1 MRAVG
6 GGQLEHDEKTSS
18 SAIRSD
24 GNLFVAGIGAS
35 AGGIAPLREFFSKV
49 NEDSGIAYVVVLHL
63 SPQHE
68 SNLPALLQSKT
79 TLPVTQ
85 VTEALKVEPNH
96 VYVIPPLKYLV
107 MSDGMIKLTDPE
119 RSRGQHTSIDL
130 FFRTLADA
138 YGKDAAAILMSGTG
152 VDGTIGLGRIKEQ
165 GGFVIVQDP
174 SEAEYEDMPRSAL
187 DAGVVDLVL
196 PTAEMPAKLLS
207 LREGTK
213 RLRID
218 EEKEEAPPPEFD
230 EGALR
235 NVLTLL
241 RLRTG
246 NDFSQYRRPTLLR
259 RIVRRM
265 QVHELH
271 DLNAYLAFLRE
282 NADEI
287 VALLRDLLITVTN
300 FFRDHDAFGVL
311 EHEIVPQL
319 FHGKGLNDQIRIWCA
334 GCATGEEAYS
344 IAILMAE
351 HAARIAESPK
361 IQIFASDIDD
371 RAILLARE
379 ARYPETIT
387 LDVSPT
393 RVRQFFAKEGD
404 HYQIKKQIR
413 ETVLFATHNVLRDPP
428 FSKLD
433 LVSCRNLLIYLNHD
447 MQEQILEIF
456 HFALKQEGFL
466 FLGGSESAENLP
478 SLYTP
483 VDKKHRLYRRRAV
496 VGAGVPAASLTMGK
510 WRLNLPAPSTASG
523 ETLTSAG
530 QLHQE
535 VVEQLAPPSV
545 LINEDYDVVHA
556 SATVGRYLQVAGGEP
571 TRNLLKLVNP
581 ALRLDLRSALL
592 EMKSRGASTI
602 ASLRKVET
610 NSGGEQRSITLTVRP
625 VVSSPDA
632 ARGFFLV
639 TFDETSETSPAPVA
653 QAAMDGARL
662 LMAGQLGQ
670 LEQELQ
676 RTKDHLRITVEQYE
690 TSTEELRASNEE
702 LQAINEELRSATE
715 ELETSKEELQSVN
728 EELTTVNQE
737 YKEKI
742 EEVGRAN
749 SDLQNLMASIDI
761 GTIFLDRALQIKR
774 YTPRA
779 RELFNITPADIGRP
793 LEHFTNKLEYRS
805 LHEDAERVLHTL
817 RTFEREVR
825 STEGLWYLS
834 RLTPYRT
841 LEDKID
847 GVVLTFVDITN
858 RKLFEERL
866 ERQTVELKE
875 QAEILN
881 LAHVMILDSD
891 RRILVWNNGCEQL
904 YGYSSVEA
912 VGMHAHE
919 LLKTRFPC
927 PPKELEDA
935 LQRDGQW
942 QGELTQT
949 TKSGTRLMV
958 ASHWIAHRRHPDLP
972 PVILEVNSDIT
983 ALRLAEEAAQE
994 ADRNKDLFLATLAHE
1009 LRNPLAAMASG
1020 VEVLQYPE
1028 VDKQSTNRAIRILAR
1043 QLKNLTRLV
1052 DDLLDVER
1060 LNHGRIPLRKTRAAV
1075 NSIVNAALESCQ
1087 PRTTSGKHRLNVTIP
1102 PQSLFVEG
1110 DPVRLAQVVS
1120 NLLDNALK
1128 FTPEGGTIDLVVE
1141 QSGQEVTIRVRDT
1154 GVGISP
1160 QVIPQI
1166 FNLYFQA
1173 EPMHQTEV
1181 RGLGVGLN
1189 LVRRLTEMHGGTV
1202 TAHSSGLGRGAE
1214 FTVRLPLG
1222 SAASPEE
1229 YSASTPGAHPSAAA
1243 GQSPKRK
1250 VLIVDD
1256 NQDLAEAAALFLEAN
1271 GHEVQAAPD
1280 GPTALRLVKDFQ
1292 PDAAVVDI
1300 GLPGMDGY
1308 ELAQRLR
1315 ELLPDLPLA
1324 ALSGWRIDPGDG
1336 RPREAGFSTYFIKPA
1351 DPEKLLK
1358 FVANLPRPK
1367 KAEST

>member
-1 MRAVG
+1 
-6 GGQLEHDEKTSS
+6 LEDDEKTAR
-18 SAIRSD
+18 SATRGD

-49 NEDSGIAYVVVLHL
+49 KDDSGIAYVVVLHL

-79 TLPVTQ
+79 SLPVTQ
-85 VTEALKVEPNH
+85 VTEPLKVEPNH

-107 MSDGMIKLTDPE
+107 MADGMIKLTDPE

-152 VDGTIGLGRIKEQ
+152 VDGTIGLGRIKEE

-174 SEAEYEDMPRSAL
+174 SEAEYKDMPRSAL

-196 PTAEMPAKLLS
+196 PAAEMPAKLLS
-207 LREGTK
+207 LHDGTK

-218 EEKEEAPPPEFD
+218 EEEEAEEAPPAEFD
-230 EGALR
+230 EGSLR

-246 NDFSQYRRPTLLR
+246 NDFSHYRRPTLLR

-282 NADEI
+282 NPDEI

-300 FFRDHDAFGVL
+300 FFRDHEAFGVL
-311 EHEIVPQL
+311 EHQIVPQL
-319 FHGKGLNDQIRIWCA
+319 FQSKGPNDQIRIWCA

-344 IAILMAE
+344 LAILMAE
-351 HAARIAESPK
+351 YAARVPEPPK

-371 RAILLARE
+371 RAIVLARE
-379 ARYPETIT
+379 ARYPETIA

-393 RVRQFFAKEGD
+393 RIRQFFAREGEY
-404 HYQIKKQIR
+404 YQIKKPIR
-413 ETVLFATHNVLRDPP
+413 ELVLFATHNVLRDPP

-433 LVSCRNLLIYLNHD
+433 LVSCRNLLIYLNRD
-447 MQEQILEIF
+447 MQDQVLEIF
-456 HFALKQEGFL
+456 HFALKQDGVL
-466 FLGGSESAENLP
+466 FLGGSESAENVP
-478 SLYTP
+478 SLYLP
-483 VDKKHRLYRRRAV
+483 IDKKHRLYRRRGV
-496 VGAGVPAASLTMGK
+496 VGTGVPAATLATSK
-510 WRLNLPAPSTASG
+510 WRVTLPALSATSS
-523 ETLTSAG
+523 ETLISAG

-545 LINEDYDVVHA
+545 LVNEDYDIVHA

-581 ALRLDLRSALL
+581 ALRLELRSALL
-592 EMKSRGASTI
+592 EMKSRGTSTA
-602 ASLRKVET
+602 ASLRRVET
-610 NSGGEQRSITLTVRP
+610 NSDGEGRSVTLTVRP

-639 TFDETSETSPAPVA
+639 IFDETSETSPGPAA
-653 QAAMDGARL
+653 QTAIDGARL
-662 LMAGQLGQ
+662 EMVGQ

-676 RTKDHLRITVEQYE
+676 RTKDSLRITIEQYE

-774 YTPRA
+774 YTPRV
-779 RELFNITPADIGRP
+779 RELFNITPADVGRP
-793 LEHFTNKLEYRS
+793 LEHFTNKLEYGS
-805 LHEDAERVLHTL
+805 LHQDAERVLHTL
-817 RTFEREVR
+817 HTFEREVR

-858 RKLFEERL
+858 RKLFEEQL
-866 ERQTVELKE
+866 ERQTGELKE

-881 LAHVMILDSD
+881 LAHVMILDND
-891 RRILVWNNGCEQL
+891 RHILLWNHGCEQL
-904 YGYSSVEA
+904 YGYSSAEA
-912 VGMHAHE
+912 VGRDAHE
-919 LLKTRFPC
+919 LLKTGFPGSI
-927 PPKELEDA
+927 EEQDEA
-935 LQRDGQW
+935 FRRDGQW
-942 QGELTQT
+942 QGELTHI
-949 TKSGTRLMV
+949 TKNGTRLTV
-958 ASHWIAHRRHPDLP
+958 ASRWILHRRHPDLP

-983 ALRLAEEAAQE
+983 ARRQAEEAALAAEQ
-994 ADRNKDLFLATLAHE
+994 NKDFFLATLAHE
-1009 LRNPLAAMASG
+1009 LRNPLAAMVSG
-1020 VEVLQYPE
+1020 LEVLQHPE
-1028 VDKQSTNRAIRILAR
+1028 VDQRSTDRTLDILGR
-1043 QLKNLTRLV
+1043 QVKSLTRLV
-1052 DDLLDVER
+1052 DDLLDMER
-1060 LNHGRIPLRKTRAAV
+1060 LTQGRIALQKTRAAV
-1075 NSIVNAALESCQ
+1075 NDIVNAALESY
-1087 PRTTSGKHRLNVTIP
+1087 PTKGTSRGPRLNVTL
-1102 PQSLFVEG
+1102 PQQPLFVEG
-1110 DPVRLAQVVS
+1110 DPLRLAQILS
-1120 NLLDNALK
+1120 NLLENAFK
-1128 FTPEGGTIDLVVE
+1128 YTPEGGTIDLGVE
-1141 QSGQEVTIRVRDT
+1141 QSGQEVALRVRDS

-1160 QVIPQI
+1160 EVIPRI
-1166 FNLYFQA
+1166 FDLYFQG
-1173 EPMHQTEV
+1173 EPPHGPEST
-1181 RGLGVGLN
+1181 GLGLGLH

-1202 TAHSSGLGRGAE
+1202 AANSPGLGQGAE
-1214 FTVRLPLG
+1214 FIVRLPLAP
-1222 SAASPEE
+1222 AAPSQEHAAPTGGDGTSP
-1229 YSASTPGAHPSAAA
+1229 ARGR
-1243 GQSPKRK
+1243 SPKRK

-1256 NQDLAEAAALFLEAN
+1256 NPDLAEAAALFLQAN
-1271 GHEVQAAPD
+1271 GHEVRTAQD
-1280 GPTALRLVKDFQ
+1280 GASALRLVKDFQ

-1308 ELAQRLR
+1308 ELARRLR
-1315 ELLPDLPLA
+1315 ELLPGLALA
-1324 ALSGWRIDPGDG
+1324 ALSGWRISPDDQ
-1336 RPREAGFSTYFIKPA
+1336 RPRESGFRTYFTKPA
-1351 DPEKLLK
+1351 DPEELLK
-1358 FVANLPRPK
+1358 FVADGQSPK
-1367 KAEST
+1367 KS

>member
-1 MRAVG
+1 MRALEG
-6 GGQLEHDEKTSS
+6 GHLEHDENTSRL
-18 SAIRSD
+18 ATRAD

-49 NEDSGIAYVVVLHL
+49 KEDSGIAYVVVLHL

-85 VTEALKVEPNH
+85 VTEPLKVEPNH
-96 VYVIPPLKYLV
+96 VYVIPPLKYLM

-152 VDGTIGLGRIKEQ
+152 VDGTIGLGRIKEE

-187 DAGVVDLVL
+187 DAGVVDIVL

-207 LREGTK
+207 LRDGAK

-218 EEKEEAPPPEFD
+218 EEREEAPPPEFD

-319 FHGKGLNDQIRIWCA
+319 FQGKGPNDQIRIWCA

-351 HAARIAESPK
+351 HAARFAESPK

-387 LDVSPT
+387 LDISPT
-393 RVRQFFAKEGD
+393 RVRQFFSREGD
-404 HYQIKKQIR
+404 HYQLKKQIR

-447 MQEQILEIF
+447 MQEQVLEIF
-456 HFALKQEGFL
+456 HFALKQDGFL
-466 FLGGSESAENLP
+466 FLGGSESAENVP

-483 VDKKHRLYRRRAV
+483 VDKRHRIYRRRAA
-496 VGAGVPAASLTMGK
+496 VGAGMPPASLTMGK
-510 WRLNLPAPSTASG
+510 WRFNLPAPSVASG

-530 QLHQE
+530 QLHHE

-556 SATVGRYLQVAGGEP
+556 SATVGRYLQVGGGEP

-581 ALRLDLRSALL
+581 ALRLELRSALL
-592 EMKSRGASTI
+592 EMKSRGASTT

-639 TFDETSETSPAPVA
+639 TFDETSETSPTTAA
-653 QAAMDGARL
+653 QAAIDGARL
-662 LMAGQLGQ
+662 VMVGQ

-676 RTKDHLRITVEQYE
+676 RTKDQLRITIEQYE

-793 LEHFTNKLEYRS
+793 LEHFTNKLEYRA

-817 RTFEREVR
+817 HTFEREVR

-881 LAHVMILDSD
+881 LAHVMILDHD
-891 RRILVWNNGCEQL
+891 RRILVWNIGCEQL
-904 YGYSSVEA
+904 YGYSSAEA
-912 VGMHAHE
+912 VGIHAHE
-919 LLKTRFPC
+919 LLKTQFPC
-927 PPKELEDA
+927 TPKELEEA

-942 QGELTQT
+942 QGELTQV
-949 TKSGTRLMV
+949 TKGGKRLMV

-994 ADRNKDLFLATLAHE
+994 ADRNKDLFLATLGHE
-1009 LRNPLAAMASG
+1009 LRNPLAAMVSG
-1020 VEVLQYPE
+1020 VEVLHHPE
-1028 VDKQSTNRAIRILAR
+1028 VDKQSMGRAIGIVAR

-1060 LNHGRIPLRKTRAAV
+1060 LTHGRIALRKARTAV

-1102 PQSLFVEG
+1102 PQSLFVDG

-1128 FTPEGGTIDLVVE
+1128 YTPEGGMIDLVVE
-1141 QSGQEVTIRVRDT
+1141 QGGQEVIIRVRDT

-1173 EPMHQTEV
+1173 EPMPNTEMK
-1181 RGLGVGLN
+1181 GLGVGLN
-1189 LVRRLTEMHGGTV
+1189 LVRRLTEMHDGTV
-1202 TAHSSGLGRGAE
+1202 TAQSAGPGWGAE
-1214 FTVRLPLG
+1214 FTVRLPLAP
-1222 SAASPEE
+1222 AASPEE
-1229 YSASTPGAHPSAAA
+1229 QSASISGPSTSSAAR
-1243 GQSPKRK
+1243 QSPKRK

-1256 NQDLAEAAALFLEAN
+1256 NQDLAEAAVLFLQAN
-1271 GHEVQAAPD
+1271 GHEVQAAQD

-1308 ELAQRLR
+1308 ELARRLR
-1315 ELLPDLPLA
+1315 ELLPDLSLA

-1336 RPREAGFSTYFIKPA
+1336 RPGEAGFSTYFIKPA
-1351 DPEKLLK
+1351 DPQKLLK
-1358 FVANLPRPK
+1358 FVANPPSPQK
-1367 KAEST
+1367 G